1 MASFVAPCALNAQH
15 PNTHH
20 AGTSHA
26 DSARRWSAGAM
37 AIALGTR
44 AQPAAFGRTAT
55 EGYLTQP
62 MLFGNVQL
70 AGGRLQAVG
79 TLNLEGWTLGRGE
92 LNPGGYGEGFID
104 RRHPHTYLHEVMLGG
119 MATRGPMAASLFAGK
134 GFVPFGSD
142 DPMVRPFVKYPV
154 NHHIAQVMER
164 VLVVGTL
171 RLAPVAL
178 EVARFNGDEPEGPSD
193 WPNAGRA
200 MDSWAAR
207 LTALTPLGVELS
219 ASAAHVQSPEF
230 ATGEGL
236 DQRKEAASLR
246 LVRPTGTLRYAM
258 AEWGRTREGN
268 ARKADIFSFS
278 SWLAEGMVALEG
290 VELSA
295 RVERTERPE
304 EDRLDDPY
312 RSVRPLLDFNIL
324 GRTRW
329 HIVTVNVGA
338 PPVRWGRLQLTPFAE
353 GAWLRPRATT
363 HPTALDPEVF
373 YDASQLWMWSAGIR
387 LHAGVMRPR
396 FGRYGAAQL
405 GRG

>member
-1 MASFVAPCALNAQH
+1 MTRDDPDEAASFLSGREAAALLGVKRETLYAYASRGLLRSEPGGPGRGRRYNREDLERLRARSDARSGHGPVA
-15 PNTHH
+15 
-20 AGTSHA
+20 
-26 DSARRWSAGAM
+26 AGA
-37 AIALGTR
+37 LRWGE
-44 AQPAAFGRTAT
+44 P
-55 EGYLTQP
+55 
-62 MLFGNVQL
+62 V
-70 AGGRLQAVG
+70 
-79 TLNLEGWTLGRGE
+79 LES
-92 LNPGGYGEGFID
+92 
-104 RRHPHTYLHEVMLGG
+104 
-119 MATRGPMAASLFAGK
+119 A
-134 GFVPFGSD
+134 
-142 DPMVRPFVKYPV
+142 
-154 NHHIAQVMER
+154 
-164 VLVVGTL
+164 
-171 RLAPVAL
+171 
-178 EVARFNGDEPEGPSD
+178 
-193 WPNAGRA
+193 
-200 MDSWAAR
+200 
-207 LTALTPLGVELS
+207 LTAIEAAGPRYRGHASAELS

-338 PPVRWGRLQLTPFAE
+338 PPVRWG
-353 GAWLRPRATT
+353 GC
-363 HPTALDPEVF
+363 
-373 YDASQLWMWSAGIR
+373 S
-387 LHAGVMRPR
+387 
-396 FGRYGAAQL
+396 
-405 GRG
+405 